1 MVNPPAEAEEWSDG
15 LDRLSLPP
23 LTGARD
29 LQDPQIKQKGGETLN
44 KSSKEQVVAELAKKL
59 ASAKASFLADY
70 RGLNVEQVNKLRGE
84 LRGVSVEYQVAK
96 NTLVKLAAKGTG
108 AECLNDYLTGP
119 SAIAIVL
126 GDPVAPAK
134 VLTEFAKAN
143 AKFELK
149 AGALDGKLL
158 SIEDIKALAELPSR
172 EVLLAK
178 MLGSLNA
185 PASNFVG
192 VLAAIPRSLVQVLA
206 AIQDQK
212 AA

>member
-1 MVNPPAEAEEWSDG
+1 MVKPPAEAEVWSDG
-15 LDRLSLPP
+15 CYRLSSPP

-29 LQDPQIKQKGGETLN
+29 PQGSQIKQKGGETLN
-44 KSSKEQVVAELAKKL
+44 KTSKEQVVAELTQKL
-59 ASAKASFLADY
+59 ASAKAAFLADY
-70 RGLNVEQVNKLRGE
+70 RGLNVDQVNKLRGE
-84 LRGVSVEYQVAK
+84 LRGLSVDYLVAK
-96 NTLVKLAAKGTG
+96 NTLLKLAAKGTG
-108 AECLNDYLTGP
+108 AECLNDHLAGP
-119 SAIAIVL
+119 TAIAIVT

-134 VLTEFAKAN
+134 VLAEFAKAN

-178 MLGSLNA
+178 VLGSINA

-192 VLAAIPRSLVQVLA
+192 VLAAIPRSLVQVLG
-206 AIQDQK
+206 AIQDRK

>member
-1 MVNPPAEAEEWSDG
+1 MN
-15 LDRLSLPP
+15 
-23 LTGARD
+23 RD
-29 LQDPQIKQKGGETLN
+29 NKQEI
-44 KSSKEQVVAELAKKL
+44 VAELAGKF
-59 ASAKASFLADY
+59 AATKAAFLADY
-70 RGLNVEQVNKLRGE
+70 RGLNVVQVEKLRNE
-84 LRGVSVEYQVAK
+84 LRGAGVEYRVAK
-96 NTLVKLAAKGTG
+96 NTLLKLAAKGTG
-108 AECLNDYLTGP
+108 MECLEGHLSGP
-119 SAIAIVL
+119 TAIAFA
-126 GDPVAPAK
+126 GSDPVAPAK
-134 VLTEFAKAN
+134 ILIEFAKAN

-158 SIEDIKALAELPSR
+158 KVEDIKALAELPSR

>member
-1 MVNPPAEAEEWSDG
+1 MVYPPAEAVVWSG
-15 LDRLSLPP
+15 GNFRLSLPP

-29 LQDPQIKQKGGETLN
+29 FLDPQIKQKGGETLN
-44 KSSKEQVVAELAKKL
+44 RTSKEQVVADLAQKLALAK
-59 ASAKASFLADY
+59 AAFIADY
-70 RGLNVEQVNKLRGE
+70 RGLNVDQVNKLRGD

-96 NTLVKLAAKGTG
+96 NTLLKLAAKGTG
-108 AECLNDYLTGP
+108 VACLNDHLVGP
-119 SAIAIVL
+119 TAIAIVT

-158 SIEDIKALAELPSR
+158 SVEDIKALAELPSR

-178 MLGSLNA
+178 LLGSLNA